1 MNTATR
7 TALLILALTL
17 GSSVAHAQDSK
28 PGKGKTAEKAPK
40 KDAPKADAPDVT
52 YLDLSGP
59 PDAPESDLPEITK
72 KGSL

>member
-1 MNTATR
+1 MKTAA
-7 TALLILALTL
+7 ALLILSLTF
-17 GSSVAHAQDSK
+17 SSVALAQDAK

-40 KDAPKADAPDVT
+40 KDEAKAPAPDVT

-59 PDAPESDLPEITK
+59 AEPENELPTITK